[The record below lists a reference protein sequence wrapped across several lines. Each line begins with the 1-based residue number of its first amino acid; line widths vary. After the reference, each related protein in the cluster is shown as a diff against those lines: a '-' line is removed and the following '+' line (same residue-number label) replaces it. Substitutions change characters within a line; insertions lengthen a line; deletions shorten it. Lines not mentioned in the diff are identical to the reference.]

1 MSSESVTEA
10 DVFLTQIEAH
20 RQWLLL
26 PDRQLAFLEWN
37 QGTEPLLLLHG
48 MADHAGVWAELGEFL
63 QDRYHILAPDLRGHG
78 HSSKPL
84 SGYRC
89 TDIIADLEALLMHCD
104 IASTHVIAHSW
115 AAKVATVWAQ
125 RNPKVIQSL
134 VLVDPFFIN
143 LIPRWLKLT
152 FPLLYRVLPF
162 LKMLGPFDTYTQAQQ
177 QAQKLKQYHRWSIFQ
192 QAVFEGGI
200 EQKPDG
206 RWGGKFVVQARD
218 EIFADVMEVAGLTSP
233 IAIPTLL
240 IQPERGLNRT
250 AWQLKPYRTYLQNLQ
265 ITQVPGN
272 HWCFLVE
279 PTAFNQTVANFLNSV
294 T

>member
-1 MSSESVTEA
+1 
-10 DVFLTQIEAH
+10 
-20 RQWLLL
+20 
-26 PDRQLAFLEWN
+26 
-37 QGTEPLLLLHG
+37 
-48 MADHAGVWAELGEFL
+48 
-63 QDRYHILAPDLRGHG
+63 
-78 HSSKPL
+78 
-84 SGYRC
+84 
-89 TDIIADLEALLMHCD
+89 
-104 IASTHVIAHSW
+104 
-115 AAKVATVWAQ
+115 
-125 RNPKVIQSL
+125 
-134 VLVDPFFIN
+134 
-143 LIPRWLKLT
+143 
-152 FPLLYRVLPF
+152 
-162 LKMLGPFDTYTQAQQ
+162 MLGPFDTYTQAQQ